1 LRNRKGQVLE
11 VKVDGEVWEGFAYC
25 STVRYAVIQASSKK
39 DHPERLVI
47 AYQDE
52 NCLRD
57 LVAAPSIVG
66 FSSREEAMAKL
77 LGSMPDPRAFQP
89 RASPPFLCRTT
100 LNRTVMPRG
109 QGIALAIEVLH

>member
-11 VKVDGEVWEGFAYC
+11 VKVDGEVWEGFARC
-25 STVRYAVIQASSKK
+25 STVRYGVIQASSKK

-57 LVAAPSIVG
+57 LIAAPSIVV
-66 FSSREEAMAKL
+66 FSSHEEAMAKL
-77 LGSMPDPRAFQP
+77 LASMSTLELSTKSGAPFQCCT
-89 RASPPFLCRTT
+89 A
-100 LNRTVMPRG
+100 LNRRMMPRG